1 MTMKRILAALCC
13 FSSLL
18 LAARAAESDGA
29 DRGPFF
35 SGTIKAR
42 FPGENVTMKG
52 VVVTLNEEKNAF
64 ICYDTDL
71 MRVSLAWTGDYL
83 RFGNYMKE
91 INHPQ
96 PPEVVGTPVFGTK
109 PRPGWATGDGPFD
122 DPRPNKQGPLPEKWA
137 KYRGLYLYE
146 RQVVLSYT
154 VGDTTVLELP
164 GVERH
169 GDRVVFTRTFRV
181 SASDK
186 PLHILLCDYPGGLNL
201 TTYANVIGNP
211 TKRSAATFLDE
222 MGAGLITAVL
232 DAPANTSWLARPGG
246 LWLDLP
252 ALNKPATFKLFI
264 AKAGEIEEAKFAE
277 LINGPAVLPDL
288 MKLTKGG
295 PPRWQEPVV
304 TQGALATSGGDGPYV
319 VDTISENLTN
329 RWGTRAFFGG
339 FDFFPDGRAAVCT
352 FHGDVWIVSG
362 LDATL
367 EKLTWRRFA
376 TGIFQG
382 LGLKV
387 VDGKVYVLGRDQIT
401 RLHDLNGDGE
411 ADFYENFNNDT
422 VATANYHEFCLDLH
436 TDSRGD
442 FYFFKGS
449 PWPPDVTSPHQGTL
463 LKISKD
469 GGATEVY
476 ATGFRA
482 PNGSAIGPRDEITVS
497 DNEGHWMPAS
507 KLNLVKRGGFY
518 GMTPAAQR
526 DLTLTRGG
534 TNLTFNPSDPR
545 ARAALHARAYDGP
558 APVPLDYDQP
568 LCWLPKN
575 MDNSSGGQVW
585 VTSDKWGPL
594 KDHLLFMSYGRGTL
608 FHVMQEQVD
617 GVTQA
622 AMVKFPLKFST
633 GLMRGRVNPKD
644 GQVYVCGVR
653 GWQTDGTKD
662 GGFYRVR
669 YTGKAVHTPVEFHAL
684 KDGLKLVFPNP
695 LDSNVATDVANYA
708 VEMWNYLYSPNYG
721 SQEYSVVDPALKTH
735 DKLDV
740 KSARLSA
747 DCSAVSLEIPGLR
760 PANQVKVKLN
770 LKAADG
776 TAISQDLYATIH
788 KMGSASVAAN

>member
-1 MTMKRILAALCC
+1 MQTLIHIKKTLATLGCVACVILAAG
-13 FSSLL
+13 
-18 LAARAAESDGA
+18 AAEPDAA

-42 FPGENVTMKG
+42 FPSDNVTMKG
-52 VVVTLNEEKNAF
+52 IVVTLNEERSAF
-64 ICYDTDL
+64 VCYDTDL

-83 RFGNYMKE
+83 KFGNYMKE
-91 INHPQ
+91 ISHPQ
-96 PPEVVGTPVFGTK
+96 PPEVAGVPVFGTK
-109 PRPGWATGDGPFD
+109 PEPGWAHGGSFA
-122 DPRPNKQGPLPEKWA
+122 DPRWNKQGPLSAPWA
-137 KYRGLYLYE
+137 KYRGLYLNG
-146 RQVVLSYT
+146 RKVVLSYT
-154 VGDTTVLELP
+154 VGSVSVLETP
-164 GVERH
+164 GAVTRE
-169 GDRVVFTRTFRV
+169 GLSFVTRTLEL
-181 SASDK
+181 DK
-186 PLHILLCDYPGGLNL
+186 AEEMAFKVCDGL
-201 TTYANVIGNP
+201 
-211 TKRSAATFLDE
+211 AAE
-222 MGAGLITAVL
+222 
-232 DAPANTSWLARPGG
+232 APAH
-246 LWLDLP
+246 LP
-252 ALNKPATFKLFI
+252 AL
-264 AKAGEIEEAKFAE
+264 
-277 LINGPAVLPDL
+277 PAVLVMPESNGTNFIGVALGYSPEATLVLSNGSVEARLSGRQSAAEQVSLAIWRGSQQDVPRFERVARDVVGKRASL
-288 MKLTKGG
+288 KSLIQGG
-295 PPRWQEPVV
+295 PPLWNEPVV
-304 TQGALATSGGDGPYV
+304 TRGTLATSGGDGAYV

-329 RWGTRAFFGG
+329 QWGTRAFFGG
-339 FDFFPDGRAAVCT
+339 FDFFRDGRAAVCT

-411 ADFYENFNNDT
+411 ADFYENFNNDS

-436 TDSRGD
+436 TDSKGS
-442 FYFFKGS
+442 FYFFKSS
-449 PWPPDVTSPHQGTL
+449 PWSPDVNSPHQGTL
-463 LKISKD
+463 LKVSKD
-469 GGATEVY
+469 GSRLEVF
-476 ATGFRA
+476 ASGFRA

-507 KLNLVKRGGFY
+507 KLNLVKQGGFY
-518 GMTPAAQR
+518 GMMPAAQR
-526 DLTLTRGG
+526 ELTLTRGG
-534 TNLTFNPSDPR
+534 TNLTLNPSDPR
-545 ARAALHARAYDGP
+545 ARAALKVRAYDGD

-568 LCWLPKN
+568 ICWLPKN

-594 KDHLLFMSYGRGTL
+594 KDQLLFMSYGRGTL
-608 FHVMQEQVD
+608 LHVMQETVD

-684 KDGLKLVFPNP
+684 KDGLKLIFPNP
-695 LDSNVATDVANYA
+695 LASDSATDVANYA

-721 SQEYSVVDPALKTH
+721 SQEYSVADPTLKTH

-740 KSARLSA
+740 KSARVSA
-747 DCSAVSLEIPGLR
+747 DCRAVSLEIPGLR

-776 TAISQDLYATIH
+776 TAISQDIYATIH
-788 KMGSASVAAN
+788 KMGGAGVAAN

>member
-1 MTMKRILAALCC
+1 MKRTLAALGCLL
-13 FSSLL
+13 SLL
-18 LAARAAESDGA
+18 LAACAAESDVA
-29 DRGPFF
+29 DRGPCF
-35 SGTIKAR
+35 SGTIRAR
-42 FPGENVTMKG
+42 FPGDNVTMKG

-83 RFGNYMKE
+83 MFGNYMRE
-91 INHPQ
+91 ISHPQ
-96 PPEVVGTPVFGTK
+96 PPEVAGTPVFGTK
-109 PRPGWATGDGPFD
+109 PGPGWATGDGSFD
-122 DPRPNKQGPLPEKWA
+122 DPRPNKQGPLPSKWA
-137 KYRGLYLYE
+137 KYRGLYLHG

-154 VGDTTVLELP
+154 VGDMTVLELP
-164 GVERH
+164 GVEQH
-169 GDRVVFTRTFRV
+169 GDKVVFTRTFHV
-181 SASDK
+181 SGSDR
-186 PLHILLCDYPGGLNL
+186 PLQLLLCDQPGALNL
-201 TTYANVIGNP
+201 NAYANDLGSP

-222 MGAGLITAVL
+222 KGAGVIAAML
-232 DAPANTSWLARPGG
+232 DAPANTSWHARPGG
-246 LWLDLP
+246 FWLELP
-252 ALNKPATFKLFI
+252 ALKKPATFKVFL
-264 AKAGEIEEAKFAE
+264 AKAGEIDEQTFAQ
-277 LINGPAVLPDL
+277 LIKGPAKLPDL
-288 MKLTKGG
+288 MKLDKGG
-295 PPRWQEPVV
+295 PARWKGPVV

-329 RWGTRAFFGG
+329 QWGTRAFFGG

-362 LDATL
+362 LDAAL
-367 EKLTWRRFA
+367 DKLTWRRFA

-401 RLHDLNGDGE
+401 ILHDDNGDGE
-411 ADFYENFNNDT
+411 ADFYENFNNDS
-422 VATANYHEFCLDLH
+422 VATSNYHEFCLDLH

-442 FYFFKGS
+442 FYFFKSS

-463 LKISKD
+463 LKVSRD
-469 GGATEVY
+469 GRAMEVY

-507 KLNLVKRGGFY
+507 KLNLVKPGGFY

-526 DLTLTRGG
+526 DLTLTRDG
-534 TNLTFNPSDPR
+534 TNLTLNPSDPR
-545 ARAALHARAYDGP
+545 ARAALKVRAYDGD
-558 APVPLDYDQP
+558 APMPIAYDQP
-568 LCWLPKN
+568 ICWLPKN
-575 MDNSSGGQVW
+575 MDNSGGGQVW
-585 VTSDKWGPL
+585 VTTDKWGPF
-594 KDHLLFMSYGRGTL
+594 KNHLLFMSYGKGTL
-608 FHVMQEQVD
+608 FHVMQEEID

-633 GLMRGRVNPKD
+633 GLMRGRINPKD
-644 GQVYVCGVR
+644 GQVYLCGVR

-669 YTGKAVHTPVEFHAL
+669 YTGKPVHTPVEFHAL
-684 KDGLKLVFPNP
+684 KNGLKLVFPNP
-695 LDSNVATDVANYA
+695 LDSDAAADVANYA
-708 VEMWNYLYSPNYG
+708 VETWNYLYSANYG
-721 SQEYSVVDPALKTH
+721 SQEYSVADPRLKTH

-747 DCSAVSLEIPGLR
+747 DCRAISLEIPGLR

-776 TAISQDLYATIH
+776 TAISQDIYATIH
-788 KMGSASVAAN
+788 KMGGASVAAAK

>member
-1 MTMKRILAALCC
+1 MKKTLAVLGCLL
-13 FSSLL
+13 SLL
-18 LAARAAESDGA
+18 LTARAAEFDSA

-35 SGTIKAR
+35 SGTIRAR
-42 FPGENVTMKG
+42 GDNVTMKG
-52 VVVTLNEEKNAF
+52 LVVTLNEEKNAF

-91 INHPQ
+91 ISHPQ
-96 PPEVVGTPVFGTK
+96 PPEVAGTPVFGTK
-109 PRPGWATGDGPFD
+109 PGPGWARGGNFE
-122 DPRPNKQGPLPEKWA
+122 DPRPNQQGPLPAEWA
-137 KYRGLYLYE
+137 KYRGLYLYG
-146 RQVVLSYT
+146 RGVVLSYT
-154 VGDTTVLELP
+154 VGSVNVLESP
-164 GVERH
+164 GSV
-169 GDRVVFTRTFRV
+169 TREGMTFITRQIDW
-181 SASDK
+181 DK
-186 PLHILLCDYPGGLNL
+186 DEALAFKVCDGL
-201 TTYANVIGNP
+201 
-211 TKRSAATFLDE
+211 ATN
-222 MGAGLITAVL
+222 
-232 DAPANTSWLARPGG
+232 APAQMKVGPVVCVAPDRTGTNFIGVVLHYSQGATLVVTNGAMEVRLANRGGTYSGELSLALWRGAPG
-246 LWLDLP
+246 
-252 ALNKPATFKLFI
+252 
-264 AKAGEIEEAKFAE
+264 EVAKFERIAPTVFGGKRASVRSF
-277 LINGPAVLPDL
+277 I
-288 MKLTKGG
+288 KGG

-304 TQGALATSGGDGPYV
+304 TQGSLATSGGDGPYV

-367 EKLTWRRFA
+367 GKLTWRRFA

-387 VDGKVYVLGRDQIT
+387 VDGKVHVLGRDQIT
-401 RLHDLNGDGE
+401 CLHDLNGDGE
-411 ADFYENFNNDT
+411 ADFYENFNNDS

-436 TDSRGD
+436 TDSAGN
-442 FYFFKGS
+442 FYFFKSS
-449 PWPPDVTSPHQGTL
+449 PWSPDVNSPHQGTL
-463 LKISKD
+463 LKVSKD
-469 GGATEVY
+469 GSKLEVF
-476 ATGFRA
+476 ASGFRA

-507 KLNLVKRGGFY
+507 KLNLVKKGGFY
-518 GMTPAAQR
+518 GMMPAAQR
-526 DLTLTRGG
+526 ELTLTRGG
-534 TNLTFNPSDPR
+534 TNLTLNPSDPR
-545 ARAALHARAYDGP
+545 ARAALKVRAYEGD
-558 APVPLDYDQP
+558 APMPIAYDQP
-568 LCWLPKN
+568 ICWLPKN

-608 FHVMQEQVD
+608 FHVMQEEID

-633 GLMRGRVNPKD
+633 GLMRGHINPND
-644 GQVYVCGVR
+644 GQVYLCGVR

-669 YTGKAVHTPVEFHAL
+669 YTGKAVHTPIEFHAL
-684 KDGLKLVFPNP
+684 KNGLKLVFPNP
-695 LDSNVATDVANYA
+695 LGSESASDVANYA

-721 SQEYSVVDPALKTH
+721 SQEYSVTNPMLKTH

-740 KSARLSA
+740 KSARLSV
-747 DCSAVSLEIPGLR
+747 DCRAVSLEIPDLR
-760 PANQVKVKLN
+760 PANQVKIKLN

-776 TAISQDLYATIH
+776 TAISQDVYATIH
-788 KMGSASVAAN
+788 KMGGASVAAN